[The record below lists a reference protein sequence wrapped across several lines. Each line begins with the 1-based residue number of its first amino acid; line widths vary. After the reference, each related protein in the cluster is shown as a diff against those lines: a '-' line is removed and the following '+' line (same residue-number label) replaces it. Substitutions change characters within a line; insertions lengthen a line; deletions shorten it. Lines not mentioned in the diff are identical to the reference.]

1 MQTFYQ
7 GRAIINPTYKGM
19 EIIIPAKKDS
29 FVLVFLGL
37 AFAGLLLLEFIDPNH
52 IFHSA
57 ENGRP
62 DTDLMIRM
70 TGVVFGIFL
79 AGALWLWYL
88 SGKEVITFSS
98 GELTICKER
107 SITKTKTY
115 KLTEAYNFRAV
126 KEQPTGLRAFRY
138 GRRRLP
144 KPWHI
149 ANSGTIQFDYGTKV
163 IKFGNELDLA
173 EGEYILERLRDKKL
187 IG

>member
-1 MQTFYQ
+1 MQPFYQ
-7 GRAIINPTYKGM
+7 GRAIINPTYNGM

-37 AFAGLLLLEFIDPNH
+37 VFVGFLALEFFDPNH

-62 DTDLMIRM
+62 DADLMLRM
-70 TGVVFGIFL
+70 TSVAFGIFL

-115 KLTEAYNFRAV
+115 NLKEAYNFRAV
-126 KEQPTGLRAFRY
+126 KEQATDQRVFRH

-149 ANSGTIQFDYGTKV
+149 ANSGTIQFDYGSKV